1 VKRIVAWLAMSAT
14 LAAVLYAGVLLPIE
28 RKIERQ
34 ISAGPLRSIAPVVPM
49 ARPVER
55 EDDGRD

>member
-1 VKRIVAWLAMSAT
+1 VAWLAMSAT